1 MNWNSWI
8 WNGERERE
16 RDEYSLKKK
25 LLFWY
30 FFVVGFI
37 ILLSRG
43 RWNMRRRSTIYK
55 AMWEEEP
62 KMSPRSPFQI
72 FDEAWKVGVGC
83 YTAKLKNNRMT
94 KCRLW
99 NTRECIISIADLFW
113 KRLVNTMEPLN
124 TAGGGDSQIQKKT
137 SKLMKWR
144 SNCLIQ

>member
-8 WNGERERE
+8 WNGEREKEMNIPWR
-16 RDEYSLKKK
+16 RSCFFGIFCCWIYNTLVKGKMKHASTIDYLQGDVGGGAKDVSKISFPNLWRSLK
-25 LLFWY
+25 
-30 FFVVGFI
+30 
-37 ILLSRG
+37 SR
-43 RWNMRRRSTIYK
+43 S
-55 AMWEEEP
+55 
-62 KMSPRSPFQI
+62 
-72 FDEAWKVGVGC
+72 